1 MVGFI
6 SDEWF
11 EKVAELTKATGE
23 LQVPKSMA
31 NIIVNLKVPGESGEV
46 ELCLNHG
53 IIQKGHLDTANVTM
67 AMPAE
72 YAYAILVKGDWS
84 VGMKG
89 WMKRKIKISGD
100 LRKLMPLQMYK
111 PSSAQ
116 EELRNKIDEITDE
129 HPIP

>member
-1 MVGFI
+1 MAEFAT
-6 SDEWF
+6 DEWF
-11 EKVAELTKATGE
+11 EKVAELTKAAGE

-31 NIIVNLKVPGESGEV
+31 NVIVNLKIPGESGEV
-46 ELCLNHG
+46 ELCLKGG
-53 IIQKGHLDTANVTM
+53 IIEKGRLGTAHVTM
-67 AMPAE
+67 AMPAQ

-116 EELRNKIDEITDE
+116 EQLRNKIDEITDE
-129 HPIP
+129 HPVP